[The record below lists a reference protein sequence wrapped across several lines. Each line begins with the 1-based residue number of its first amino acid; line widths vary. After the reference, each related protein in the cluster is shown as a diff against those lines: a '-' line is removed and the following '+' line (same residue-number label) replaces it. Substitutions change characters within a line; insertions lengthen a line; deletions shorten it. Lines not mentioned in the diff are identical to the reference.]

1 MPRPLGRR
9 NPDYEEK
16 RDRLVRDLTDYV
28 LSTELTRQSF
38 RQMAI
43 AGHVAEPTLRHYFGD
58 RDGVAREILHE
69 LGARAEP
76 FISAVAQQSAA
87 PEQAV
92 EAYVAISKAGVQ
104 HGGFARA
111 HAFGLIEGVADP
123 SVGRTYLTELLEP
136 SLKALEARLAP
147 HLQNSADPLEARAAA
162 LMLFAPMLLAVLH
175 QQLLGG
181 EETAPV
187 DLEALFEAIA
197 RLATRVLAAPGD

>member
-69 LGARAEP
+69 LGERAQP
-76 FISAVAQQSAA
+76 FIEAVAQKAA
-87 PEQAV
+87 TPGAAV
-92 EAYVAISKAGVQ
+92 DAYVAISRAGVQ

-123 SVGRTYLTELLEP
+123 AVGRTYLTELLEP
-136 SLKALEARLAP
+136 SLSALEARLAP
-147 HLQNSADPLEARAAA
+147 HLKTSDPLEARAAA

-181 EETAPV
+181 AETAPI
-187 DLEALFEAIA
+187 DLEALFGAIA
-197 RLATRVLAAPGD
+197 NLTTRVLEAPAP